1 MFVADAVTVHP
12 YSVGGFALT
21 PVVTLVDGEKVKLL
35 TKAGLFFYE
44 ADVKVWCAVECSDM
58 AKTAEDGSDFAAGL
72 LFSYDFNDKFVMR
85 TEWERYMTDR
95 DDVDFYTASLLYR
108 F

>member
-1 MFVADAVTVHP
+1 
-12 YSVGGFALT
+12 
-21 PVVTLVDGEKVKLL
+21 L

-44 ADVKVWCAVECSDM
+44 ADVKVWCAVGCSDM

-85 TEWERYMTDR
+85 TEWER
-95 DDVDFYTASLLYR
+95 
-108 F
+108 